1 MSDRAKRLAPAAA
14 AAAGAVAALGLAP
27 WSYWQLTLASLALV
41 FFLAR
46 FARTPGR
53 AAFVGW
59 AFGVGY
65 FAIGLFWIVEPFFV
79 DPLRHGWMAPFA
91 LLFMA
96 AGLAL
101 FWGAAFWLSARFA
114 PGFGLV
120 PAWTLAE
127 ALRGV
132 IFTGFPWAGF
142 AQIWVGQG
150 ADQSLAWIG
159 THGLALLTLG
169 SGWALFCGV
178 GNRSVTAALLAV
190 AVPVLG
196 VVLSV
201 SLPVP
206 SDGQTV
212 VRLIQPNAP
221 QHQKWDPDMI
231 PVFWQRQLDLTAQ
244 PADNAPDLI
253 VWPETSVPALL
264 ENAGPALSLI
274 SEAASG
280 AVTVVGL
287 QRFEGQRLLN
297 SLATVTEGGKL
308 GAIYDKHH
316 LVPFGEYVPF
326 GDWLARVGIYGFAA
340 TQGQGFS
347 AGPGPAILEFGKAG
361 RGLPLICYEAVFPRH
376 ARVGGDR
383 PDFLIQITNDAW
395 FGKISGPYQHLA
407 QSRMR
412 SIEQGLPMIRTAN
425 TGISAVIDPQGRV
438 RAALPLGAA
447 GYADALLPEPLG
459 PTMYAKLGDLPVYI
473 VALLLFGVA
482 FVTQK
487 RRTDAKPIDRASNG
501 T

>member
-1 MSDRAKRLAPAAA
+1 MISWFARLAPAV
-14 AAAGAVAALGLAP
+14 AGAVAALGLAP
-27 WSYWQLTLASLALV
+27 WSFWQLSLVSLALA
-41 FFLAR
+41 FFLA
-46 FARTPGR
+46 ARASSPVN
-53 AAFVGW
+53 AACVGW

-65 FAIGLFWIVEPFFV
+65 FAVGLFWIVEPFFV

-91 LLFMA
+91 LLFLS

-101 FWGAAFWLSARFA
+101 FWGAAFWLSARIA

-120 PAWTLAE
+120 PIWTLAE

-159 THGLALLTLG
+159 PHGLALLTLG
-169 SGWALFCGV
+169 SSWALYFAV
-178 GNRSVTAALLAV
+178 VNRSVIAGFV
-190 AVPVLG
+190 AVIVPVSG
-196 VVLSV
+196 VALSV
-201 SLPVP
+201 AMPASTEG
-206 SDGQTV
+206 DTI

-221 QHQKWDPDMI
+221 QHQKWDPEMI
-231 PVFWQRQLDLTAQ
+231 PVFWQRQLDFTAQ
-244 PADNAPDLI
+244 PADGLPDLI

-264 ENAGPALSLI
+264 ENAGPAFSLI
-274 SEAASG
+274 SEAAG
-280 AVTVVGL
+280 DAVTVVGV
-287 QRFEGQRLLN
+287 QRFEGQRLFN
-297 SLATVTEGGKL
+297 SLATVTGDGRL

-340 TQGQGFS
+340 TLGQGFS
-347 AGPGPAILEFGKAG
+347 AGPGPAILDFGKAG

-376 ARVGGDR
+376 ARLDGDR

-395 FGKISGPYQHLA
+395 FGNISGPYQHLA

-412 SIEQGLPMIRTAN
+412 AIEQGLPLIRAAN
-425 TGISAVIDPQGRV
+425 TGVSAIIDPQGRL
-438 RAALPLGAA
+438 RAMLPLGSA
-447 GYADALLPEPLG
+447 GYVDAPLPDAQEP
-459 PTMYAKLGDLPVYI
+459 TVYAKTGDFPAYLA
-473 VALLLFGVA
+473 ALLLLGVA
-482 FVTQK
+482 FVTQR
-487 RRTDAKPIDRASNG
+487 RRTDAKPIDRASNR